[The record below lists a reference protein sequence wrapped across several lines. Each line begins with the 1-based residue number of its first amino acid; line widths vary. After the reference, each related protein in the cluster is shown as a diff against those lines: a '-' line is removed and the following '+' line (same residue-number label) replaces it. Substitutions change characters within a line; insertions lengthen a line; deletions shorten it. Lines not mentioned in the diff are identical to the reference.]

1 MNRIICAT
9 LSVGLF
15 IDCAD
20 ALKRCASSFES
31 IGRATLSSSISQS
44 NSKQLISLLTQK
56 DVKMLVAH
64 DDELLEITAE
74 KASSLAPTMS
84 TKEKAQMRIC
94 LEELQTIHNEDS
106 KSSEDED
113 SFEIAQK
120 KRKTNLSEHTQKHK
134 KTSKIEDD
142 DNENYCDS
150 TYEKKAAALL
160 GVTGILAQTSLNITA
175 QLQEQRFER
184 DKANRTLF
192 ASTADALLGTNNN
205 QIANTVAT
213 RSETER
219 PVVAKTLAGNIGEA
233 FKAIADLFKK

>member
-1 MNRIICAT
+1 MNGDKNMNRIICAT

-84 TKEKAQMRIC
+84 TKEKAQMRIWKNC
-94 LEELQTIHNEDS
+94 KLFIMKIPNHLKMKIHLRLPKKNE
-106 KSSEDED
+106 KL
-113 SFEIAQK
+113 I
-120 KRKTNLSEHTQKHK
+120 
-134 KTSKIEDD
+134 
-142 DNENYCDS
+142 C
-150 TYEKKAAALL
+150 
-160 GVTGILAQTSLNITA
+160 LNIRRSIKKH
-175 QLQEQRFER
+175 QKLKRMIM
-184 DKANRTLF
+184 K
-192 ASTADALLGTNNN
+192 
-205 QIANTVAT
+205 ITVI
-213 RSETER
+213 R
-219 PVVAKTLAGNIGEA
+219 PM
-233 FKAIADLFKK
+233 KKKPPLYLE